1 MYFVDIS
8 KFKCKFRKN
17 FGLIMAMHFP
27 HCNLDPLCFFPPKK
41 DLEQNRVYHEVTW
54 SLNQNRPLSQ
64 RGVELRH

>member
-1 MYFVDIS
+1 MQIQKKLWTHYGNAFS
-8 KFKCKFRKN
+8 
-17 FGLIMAMHFP
+17 
-27 HCNLDPLCFFPPKK
+27 PLQSRPPVFFPPKK